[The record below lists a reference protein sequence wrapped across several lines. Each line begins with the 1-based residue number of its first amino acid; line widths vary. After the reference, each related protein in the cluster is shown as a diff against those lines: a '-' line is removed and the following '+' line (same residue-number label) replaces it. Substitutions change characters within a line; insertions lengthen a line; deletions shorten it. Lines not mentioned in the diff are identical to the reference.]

1 MIEVTVR
8 VCTAPGWTGAPGWS
22 PGTAR
27 ELRYRTGTPVPSG
40 MGSPCAVR
48 GCGSA
53 RRTLAPPRP
62 AIHLQDGKGDPSH
75 LLFMVYVHELTT
87 CALTAVDR
95 QGSYFSVH
103 AVLLCLLDLS

>member
-1 MIEVTVR
+1 
-8 VCTAPGWTGAPGWS
+8 
-22 PGTAR
+22 
-27 ELRYRTGTPVPSG
+27 

-87 CALTAVDR
+87 CALTAGAAPGPSV
-95 QGSYFSVH
+95 GSAPVE
-103 AVLLCLLDLS
+103 AARIALSYEAEARG